1 MTVGEAQRAA
11 GTRAGALAAARRR
24 RLRLDLGDWGV
35 RIGSVLFV
43 LAVWEFVAPRFNP
56 LIIRPPTHIFRA
68 FGELIAN
75 GELQEALGQ
84 SLREFSGG
92 LVIALTLGILL
103 GIASGRYRFVYNA
116 IDPLVSALYSVPS
129 VALVPLIAVAFKF
142 QGDAPRIAT
151 VALFAIF
158 PILINTQQ
166 GVRNVDR
173 GLLEVA
179 KAFNTSERRLW
190 TDVIMPS
197 AVPFLLAG
205 VRLAIGRALIGMIVS
220 EFLVG
225 LVGLGYLI
233 IVYENVNFGG
243 RSKVLGVGAYRFF
256 TPADFNDVISSIKV
270 PAGLAA
276 VVYADADEGG
286 GYGSWVDLL
295 EDWPD
300 LSKINFNEKISY
312 INVFSTTTSAV
323 ATIRRTT
330 STACGVLR
338 SRTRLF
344 FPALSCPK
352 LVLAPLRSGGRV
364 RIMSPSGASILI
376 TSAPRSARSRV
387 QCGPAIVVVK
397 SSTRRRSKA
406 PVIISS

>member
-92 LVIALTLGILL
+92 LVIA
-103 GIASGRYRFVYNA
+103 SGRYRFVYNA

-190 TDVIMPS
+190 TDVIIPS

-233 IVYENVNFGG
+233 IVYENVF
-243 RSKVLGVGAYRFF
+243 RIDRMFV
-256 TPADFNDVISSIKV
+256 PVIV
-270 PAGLAA
+270 
-276 VVYADADEGG
+276 
-286 GYGSWVDLL
+286 
-295 EDWPD
+295 
-300 LSKINFNEKISY
+300 
-312 INVFSTTTSAV
+312 V
-323 ATIRRTT
+323 ATMGI
-330 STACGVLR
+330 VLMG
-338 SRTRLF
+338 
-344 FPALSCPK
+344 
-352 LVLAPLRSGGRV
+352 LVQWIEGRV
-364 RIMSPSGASILI
+364 
-376 TSAPRSARSRV
+376 APW
-387 QCGPAIVVVK
+387 
-397 SSTRRRSKA
+397 TRREQ
-406 PVIISS
+406 

>member
-116 IDPLVSALYSVPS
+116 IDPLVSALYSAPS
-129 VALVPLIAVAFKF
+129 VALIPIIGFMFKY
-142 QGDAPRIAT
+142 QGDAPRVAA
-151 VALFAIF
+151 VALFCVF
-158 PILINTQQ
+158 PVLINTQQ

-179 KAFNTSERRLW
+179 RAFNTSERRLW
-190 TDVIMPS
+190 TDVILPS
-197 AVPFLLAG
+197 ATPFVLAG
-205 VRLAIGRALIGMIVS
+205 IRLAIGRGLIGMIVA
-220 EFLVG
+220 EFLIG

-233 IVYENVNFGG
+233 IQ
-243 RSKVLGVGAYRFF
+243 
-256 TPADFNDVISSIKV
+256 
-270 PAGLAA
+270 
-276 VVYADADEGG
+276 
-286 GYGSWVDLL
+286 YG
-295 EDWPD
+295 
-300 LSKINFNEKISY
+300 
-312 INVFSTTTSAV
+312 NVFRMDRAFVPVITV
-323 ATIRRTT
+323 AAMGIVFM
-330 STACGVLR
+330 GLIQW
-338 SRTRLF
+338 LE
-344 FPALSCPK
+344 
-352 LVLAPLRSGGRV
+352 GRV
-364 RIMSPSGASILI
+364 
-376 TSAPRSARSRV
+376 APWL
-387 QCGPAIVVVK
+387 
-397 SSTRRRSKA
+397 RREQ
-406 PVIISS
+406 

>member
-1 MTVGEAQRAA
+1 VTVGEAQRAA

-92 LVIALTLGILL
+92 LVIAL
-103 GIASGRYRFVYNA
+103 
-116 IDPLVSALYSVPS
+116 YSVPS

-190 TDVIMPS
+190 TDVIIPS

-233 IVYENVNFGG
+233 IVYENVF
-243 RSKVLGVGAYRFF
+243 RIDRMFV
-256 TPADFNDVISSIKV
+256 PVIV
-270 PAGLAA
+270 
-276 VVYADADEGG
+276 
-286 GYGSWVDLL
+286 
-295 EDWPD
+295 
-300 LSKINFNEKISY
+300 
-312 INVFSTTTSAV
+312 V
-323 ATIRRTT
+323 ATMGI
-330 STACGVLR
+330 VLMG
-338 SRTRLF
+338 
-344 FPALSCPK
+344 
-352 LVLAPLRSGGRV
+352 LVQWIEGRV
-364 RIMSPSGASILI
+364 
-376 TSAPRSARSRV
+376 APW
-387 QCGPAIVVVK
+387 
-397 SSTRRRSKA
+397 TRREQ
-406 PVIISS
+406 